1 MLNELRSLPSLS
13 VRFIPPMRLAYL
25 RAHGP
30 YTQSVSE
37 AWRHMFAWL
46 DSRGHIASTGRGYGL
61 AHDDPKKTL
70 SSRIRYDAG
79 VQIPPTWDEI
89 DETLVHVKTFSG
101 GSYTMQHYVCPYDQ
115 IGRIISQT
123 RRDVLPRNGLALD
136 PSRPILCIHH
146 SDPRF
151 VAPEQ
156 HKTDVCLPV
165 MMERR
170 SVARDETAPSPTCA
184 PRPPV

>member
-1 MLNELRSLPSLS
+1 MLNEAKKLPAVS
-13 VRFIPPMRLAYL
+13 VRFIPPMKLAFL
-25 RAHGP
+25 RANGP
-30 YTQSVSE
+30 YTQSVGE
-37 AWRHMFAWL
+37 AWRQMFAWL

-61 AHDDPKKTL
+61 AHDDPKITL

-79 VQIPPTWDEI
+79 VLIPPTWEAI

-101 GSYTMQHYVCPYDQ
+101 GSYTTQHYVCPYDQ
-115 IGRIISQT
+115 IGRIVSQT
-123 RRDVLPRNGLALD
+123 RRDALPRSGLVLD

-151 VAPEQ
+151 VSPDQ

-170 SVARDETAPSPTCA
+170 SVARE
-184 PRPPV
+184 